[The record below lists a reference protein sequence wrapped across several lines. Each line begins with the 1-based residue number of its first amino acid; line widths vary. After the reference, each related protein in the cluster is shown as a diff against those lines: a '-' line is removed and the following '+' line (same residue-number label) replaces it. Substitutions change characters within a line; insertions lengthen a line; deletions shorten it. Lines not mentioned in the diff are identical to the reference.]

1 MENQELDELLK
12 PFRKDCNCAQTVLLA
27 FREDMGLTEEEVM
40 GLGLGFGGGI
50 ARTGQ
55 LCGAVSGGVMAL
67 GMVCSRAME
76 DPADAKELTIRVVTQ
91 FMEDFREAFG
101 TLYCNQLL
109 DGIDLRTQEGRAL
122 VKQENLHEKV
132 CEPAV
137 AVAIRSAGQLVNI
150 VNSE

>member
-1 MENQELDELLK
+1 MENLELEGLLE

-27 FREDMGLTEEEVM
+27 FRESMGLTEEELK

-55 LCGAVSGGVMAL
+55 LCGAVSGGIMAL
-67 GMVCSRAME
+67 GMICSRAME
-76 DPADAKELTIRVVTQ
+76 DPADAKELTLRVVSQ

-101 TLYCNQLL
+101 TLYCSQLL

-137 AVAIRSAGQLVNI
+137 ATAIRSAKQLADLVQ
-150 VNSE
+150 SE